1 MRDLTIREI
10 KDRVEK
16 LILPSFDLIIGIATG
31 GTVPAGLIAYKTGI
45 EMQVLGINYRDE
57 NNNPR
62 YEQPVLL
69 NKADNNYKN
78 KNLLIIDD
86 VSVTGKTLDLAKS
99 ILKGNNIKTLVFKG
113 KADFV
118 LFPEINTCVNWPW
131 KLRRN
136 D

>member
-1 MRDLTIREI
+1 MHDLTLPEI
-10 KDRVEK
+10 KERIKK
-16 LILPSFDLIIGIATG
+16 LTLPSFDLIIGISTG
-31 GTVPAGLIAYKTGI
+31 GIVPASLIAYETGI
-45 EMQVLGINYRDE
+45 DMKILSINFRDE
-57 NNNPR
+57 ENNPR

-69 NKADNNYKN
+69 NNADYNFSGR
-78 KNLLIIDD
+78 NLLIIDD
-86 VSVTGKTLDLAKS
+86 VSVTGKTLNLAKS
-99 ILKGNNIKTLVFKG
+99 IYMGNNIKTLVFKG